1 MTEVEESI
9 QVNTTLQK
17 TLLQEESII
26 RELHFIIII
35 FLEYYNYFNKVCH

>member
-17 TLLQEESII
+17 TQEESII
-26 RELHFIIII
+26 RELHFIII
-35 FLEYYNYFNKVCH
+35 FF